1 MKIILKLKL
10 SRRAGALLPGQSPGS
25 AFYIPAPREKGRKTF
40 MSREKIEN
48 TLFDLKMAVWH
59 ISDGRTAE
67 NLSGDIAWY
76 IQTGRASCDYIRA
89 FCALSKYRINTLARK
104 ILDCGCTD
112 DVIAASKKY
121 LKISQ

>member
-1 MKIILKLKL
+1 
-10 SRRAGALLPGQSPGS
+10 
-25 AFYIPAPREKGRKTF
+25 

-48 TLFDLKMAVWH
+48 ALFNLKMAVWH

-89 FCALSKYRINTLARK
+89 FCGLSKYRMNTLARK
-104 ILDCGCTD
+104 IPAGGSTD
-112 DVIAASKKY
+112 AIIAASKKY
-121 LKISQ
+121 LKIE

>member
-1 MKIILKLKL
+1 
-10 SRRAGALLPGQSPGS
+10 
-25 AFYIPAPREKGRKTF
+25 

-48 TLFDLKMAVWH
+48 TLFNLKMAVWH

-89 FCALSKYRINTLARK
+89 FCGLSKYRINTLAQK
-104 ILDCGCTD
+104 ILAGGSTD
-112 DVIAASKKY
+112 EIITISKKY
-121 LKISQ
+121 LKIV

>member
-1 MKIILKLKL
+1 
-10 SRRAGALLPGQSPGS
+10 
-25 AFYIPAPREKGRKTF
+25 

-89 FCALSKYRINTLARK
+89 FCALSKYRINTLAQK
-104 ILDCGCTD
+104 ILAGGSTD
-112 DVIAASKKY
+112 EIITISKKY
-121 LKISQ
+121 LKIV

>member
-1 MKIILKLKL
+1 
-10 SRRAGALLPGQSPGS
+10 
-25 AFYIPAPREKGRKTF
+25 

-76 IQTGRASCDYIRA
+76 IHTGRASCDYIRA
-89 FCALSKYRINTLARK
+89 FCGLSKYRINTLAKK

-112 DVIAASKKY
+112 DVIAVSKKY
-121 LKISQ
+121 LKIA

>member
-1 MKIILKLKL
+1 MNTTENFRHDGAI
-10 SRRAGALLPGQSPGS
+10 AGRSIRPGT
-25 AFYIPAPREKGRKTF
+25 FYFPAPRDKRGERYI
-40 MSREKIEN
+40 MSRDKIEN
-48 TLFDLKMAVWH
+48 TIFNLKMAVWH

>member
-1 MKIILKLKL
+1 MHAGSLPAAVFT
-10 SRRAGALLPGQSPGS
+10 SQPPGRRGEK
-25 AFYIPAPREKGRKTF
+25 YI
-40 MSREKIEN
+40 MSYEKIEN
-48 TLFDLKMAVWH
+48 TLFNLKMAVWH

-67 NLSGDIAWY
+67 NLIGDIAWY

-89 FCALSKYRINTLARK
+89 FCALSKYRTNTLARK

>member
-1 MKIILKLKL
+1 
-10 SRRAGALLPGQSPGS
+10 
-25 AFYIPAPREKGRKTF
+25 

-48 TLFDLKMAVWH
+48 ALFDLKMAVWH

-67 NLSGDIAWY
+67 NLAGDLSWY
-76 IQTGRASCDYIRA
+76 IWTGRASCDFIRA
-89 FCALSKYRINTLARK
+89 FCGLSKYRTNALAGK

-121 LKISQ
+121 LKTS